1 MTNLSMLTPIV
12 SVLCLFVLLYPIT
25 AASSTNFSYI
35 PVDDIKLS
43 CGSNGNSKGLDGRV
57 WTGDDN
63 SSFFPREE
71 DNLKSNIS
79 EPPKEVLVQGAPYTT
94 TRISYSRFT
103 YVFSVTP
110 GPKFVRLF
118 FYPASYSGFEQSTD
132 FFTVTAGSF
141 TLLKNFSASILLDSL
156 QGTSVLVKEFC
167 ANVDGD
173 QKLNLAFI
181 PLTTS
186 YGNCYAFING
196 IEIVSMP
203 EYLYYSKGLGP
214 SDKEVPL
221 SVGSSHQFYMYYTT
235 ALEMVFR
242 LNVGGGLISPMDD
255 TDMFRK
261 WSPDGNYFKLAG
273 VVQHRPSLIPKFS
286 KIPNYTAPGDVYRSA
301 RSMSL
306 NQSKNLLSN
315 LTWELPVDS
324 GFFYLVRL
332 HFCEIDININNVS
345 ESQFIIYIDY
355 QLAEENADV
364 ISITGGAGIPV
375 YRDYV
380 VWIKNEEVERT
391 PDYSLFISLHPK
403 GGNSTFYDAIL
414 NGIEVFKLSNS
425 DGNLGKSSDPK
436 LGVMVNTAIESKK
449 NKTFIAI
456 GISTGLFALL
466 FLMGCI
472 VFQNQ
477 RKAKRSGS
485 NYQLSRYW
493 CWLRLNSYKGKQ
505 TGQKT
510 FSLRK
515 EQCNHFSLAE
525 IKIATNNFHK
535 DLIIGVGGFGNVYK
549 GEIDDEETMTVAIK
563 RLDPQSRQGAH
574 EFRTEIE
581 MLSQLRY
588 VHLVSLIGYCNDEG
602 EMILVYDYMNNGTLR
617 EHLYDTNNDPLPW
630 KKRLDICIGAAR
642 GLDYLHRGVKHTII
656 HRDVKTTNILL
667 DEKWIAKVSDFGLS
681 KMDQNNTTVSTM
693 LKGTWGYL
701 DPEYARRQKLSEKSD
716 VYAFGVV
723 LLEVLCARKALNH
736 KLEEEQWNLA
746 HWARKCI
753 DRGTIN
759 EIIDPNLKGK
769 IAPKCF
775 EVFMQIAESC
785 TRDEGIQRPTMG
797 DVVEKLKFAL
807 EMQENAEAENES
819 MNPGSEYI
827 YPSTLS
833 FFIDTTDDGPWA
845 TNEHGMTSD
854 SGIVTRLTYSSFDE
868 DCITSHN
875 SQEVLKNSTK
885 A

>member
-57 WTGDDN
+57 WTGDNN

-71 DNLKSNIS
+71 DNLKSDIS

-156 QGTSVLVKEFC
+156 QGTSVLVKEFY

-255 TDMFRK
+255 TGMFRK

-364 ISITGGAGIPV
+364 ISWTGGAGIPV

-403 GGNSTFYDAIL
+403 EGNSTFYDAIL

-449 NKTFIAI
+449 NRTFIAI

-485 NYQLSRYW
+485 NYQLS
-493 CWLRLNSYKGKQ
+493 
-505 TGQKT
+505 
-510 FSLRK
+510 
-515 EQCNHFSLAE
+515 
-525 IKIATNNFHK
+525 
-535 DLIIGVGGFGNVYK
+535 
-549 GEIDDEETMTVAIK
+549 
-563 RLDPQSRQGAH
+563 
-574 EFRTEIE
+574 
-581 MLSQLRY
+581 
-588 VHLVSLIGYCNDEG
+588 
-602 EMILVYDYMNNGTLR
+602 
-617 EHLYDTNNDPLPW
+617 
-630 KKRLDICIGAAR
+630 
-642 GLDYLHRGVKHTII
+642 
-656 HRDVKTTNILL
+656 
-667 DEKWIAKVSDFGLS
+667 
-681 KMDQNNTTVSTM
+681 
-693 LKGTWGYL
+693 
-701 DPEYARRQKLSEKSD
+701 
-716 VYAFGVV
+716 
-723 LLEVLCARKALNH
+723 
-736 KLEEEQWNLA
+736 
-746 HWARKCI
+746 
-753 DRGTIN
+753 RGTIN

-807 EMQENAEAENES
+807 EVQENAEAENES

-845 TNEHGMTSD
+845 TNEHGRTSD
-854 SGIVTRLTYSSFDE
+854 SGIVTGLTYSSFDE
-868 DCITSHN
+868 DCITSDN